1 MHSDLETERCRRPL
15 TMYKETTMTEKK
27 EKSFEE
33 SMARLEEIVRALESG
48 TAALDDSLGLFE
60 EGISLVKLCNAKLEG
75 AEQKVKLLVKGED
88 GTLSETD
95 FTGGGR

>member
-1 MHSDLETERCRRPL
+1 MAD
-15 TMYKETTMTEKK
+15 KK

-33 SMARLEEIVRALESG
+33 AMARLEEIVRSLEGG

-75 AEQKVKLLVKGED
+75 AEQKVKLLSKGED
-88 GTLSETD
+88 GTLTEID